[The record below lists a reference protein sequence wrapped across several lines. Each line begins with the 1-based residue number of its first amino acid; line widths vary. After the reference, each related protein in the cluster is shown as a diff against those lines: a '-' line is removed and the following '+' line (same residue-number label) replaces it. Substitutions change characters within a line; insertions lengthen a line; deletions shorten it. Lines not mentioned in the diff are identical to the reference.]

1 MKRLVNI
8 VVLVTFVLFYSCAEN
23 SQKQSPEK
31 PQISDAQLKESLE
44 KANRYLVNDEEE
56 DIDNYIARHQLD
68 MKASGTGMRYQIV
81 QSGDTALIRPGQTVT
96 VEYVLNNIQGDIV
109 YSSENDGV
117 MKFVVGCGDVVSG
130 LDEAM
135 RYLHPG
141 DVAKVIVPSHLG
153 YGLLGDQKEIPA
165 CSTLIYTIKIVK
177 VVD

>member
-1 MKRLVNI
+1 MLF
-8 VVLVTFVLFYSCAEN
+8 VVFILFYSCVEN
-23 SQKQSPEK
+23 PKYDTQASDSQ
-31 PQISDAQLKESLE
+31 IKESLE

-56 DIDNYIARHQLD
+56 DINNYIARHQLN
-68 MKASGTGMRYQIV
+68 MTATGTGMRYQIL
-81 QSGDTALIRPGQTVT
+81 QSGDAGLIRPGQTVT
-96 VEYVLNNIQGDIV
+96 LEYVLNNIMGDIV

-117 MKFVVGCGDVVSG
+117 MSFVVGCGDVVSG

-135 RYLHPG
+135 RYLHQG

-165 CSTLIYTIKIVK
+165 RSTLIYTVKIIK